1 MIFYFHAVKIF
12 ARPFLIR
19 NYRSTMP
26 LSLYIHVPF
35 CASRCSYCDFYSTT
49 APATMRQRYV
59 RALCEEIRLRSAEF
73 PDASLHTIYFGGGTP
88 SQLQLD
94 ELATIL
100 QTIRRAY
107 TFEDEMEVTLEANPD
122 DVYPGWGRR
131 LLELGINR
139 VSLGVQSLDD
149 VYLRLINRRH
159 SAAQAMETV
168 QQLHSEGV
176 PHISI
181 DLIYALPGQTLDHW
195 VETLETALRLPIDH
209 LSAYQL
215 TYEPDTLITRQM
227 QAATIPPS
235 PDEEV
240 VRQMYMHLIQRTSDC
255 GMPQYEISNFARPG
269 CHSRHNSVYWTG
281 GPYVGVGPGAH
292 SYDGRNVRRSNAP
305 SLSAYIENLAPTSP
319 STLIQQPPHQTEHL
333 DEEALLLEHL
343 FLNLRRIEGIN
354 LTTLQSRWPAYIGP
368 TFRHRLQQYLTA
380 GHLYQPHLETY
391 ALTPHGM
398 LISDYI
404 ISELAAALAYS

>member
-1 MIFYFHAVKIF
+1 
-12 ARPFLIR
+12 
-19 NYRSTMP
+19 MP
-26 LSLYIHVPF
+26 PSLYIHVPF

-49 APATMRQRYV
+49 APATIRQRYV
-59 RALCEEIRLRSAEF
+59 RALCEELLMRSADF
-73 PDASLHTIYFGGGTP
+73 PNAALRTIYFGGGTP

-107 TFEDEMEVTLEANPD
+107 TLEDEMEVTLEANPD
-122 DVYPGWGRR
+122 DVYPGWGRQ
-131 LLELGINR
+131 LLALGINR

-149 VYLRLINRRH
+149 AYLRLINRRH
-159 SAAQAMETV
+159 SAAQAQEV
-168 QQLHSEGV
+168 VRQLHSESV

-181 DLIYALPGQTLDHW
+181 DLIYALPGQTLEHW
-195 VETLETALRLPIDH
+195 VGTLETALRLPIDH

-240 VRQMYMHLIQRTSDC
+240 VRQMYMHLVERTAAC
-255 GMPQYEISNFARPG
+255 GMPQYEISNFSRPA
-269 CHSRHNSVYWTG
+269 CHSRHNSVYWSG
-281 GPYVGVGPGAH
+281 GPYIGVGPGAH
-292 SYDGRNVRRSNAP
+292 SYDGRNVRRSNSP
-305 SLSAYIENLAPTSP
+305 SLSAYIENLAPTNPSP
-319 STLIQQPPHQTEHL
+319 PIQPPPHQTEHL
-333 DEEALLLEHL
+333 DDEALLLEYL
-343 FLNLRRIEGIN
+343 FLNLRRVEGIN
-354 LTTLQSRWPAYIGP
+354 LTTLQLRWPANIGP

-380 GHLYQPHLETY
+380 GHLYQPHPETY
-391 ALTPHGM
+391 ALTPQGM

-404 ISELAAALAYS
+404 ISELAAALADS

>member
-1 MIFYFHAVKIF
+1 
-12 ARPFLIR
+12 
-19 NYRSTMP
+19 MP

-49 APATMRQRYV
+49 APVTMRQRYV
-59 RALCEEIRLRSAEF
+59 RALCEEIRLRRAEF
-73 PDASLHTIYFGGGTP
+73 PDASLRTIYFGGGTP

-100 QTIRRAY
+100 QTIRQVFP
-107 TFEDEMEVTLEANPD
+107 FEDKMEVTLEANPD

-149 VYLRLINRRH
+149 AYLHLINRRH
-159 SAAQAMETV
+159 SAAQAMEAV

-215 TYEPDTLITRQM
+215 TYEPGTLITRQM

-305 SLSAYIENLAPTSP
+305 SLFAYIENLAPTSS
-319 STLIQQPPHQTEHL
+319 STLIQQPPHQTELL

-391 ALTPHGM
+391 ALTPQGM

-404 ISELAAALAYS
+404 ISELAAALAGV

>member
-1 MIFYFHAVKIF
+1 
-12 ARPFLIR
+12 
-19 NYRSTMP
+19 MP

-49 APATMRQRYV
+49 APVTMRQRYV
-59 RALCEEIRLRSAEF
+59 RALCEEIRLRRAEF
-73 PDASLHTIYFGGGTP
+73 PDASLRTIYFGGGTP

-100 QTIRRAY
+100 QTIRQVFP
-107 TFEDEMEVTLEANPD
+107 FEDKMEVTLEANPD
-122 DVYPGWGRR
+122 DVYSGWGRR

-149 VYLRLINRRH
+149 AYLRLINRRH

-215 TYEPDTLITRQM
+215 TYEPGTLITRQM

-269 CHSRHNSVYWTG
+269 CHSHHNSVYWTG
-281 GPYVGVGPGAH
+281 DPYVGVGPGAH
-292 SYDGRNVRRSNAP
+292 SYDGCNVRRSNAP

-319 STLIQQPPHQTEHL
+319 STPIQQPPHQTEQL

-368 TFRHRLQQYLTA
+368 TFRRRLQQYLTA

-391 ALTPHGM
+391 ALTPQGM

-404 ISELAAALAYS
+404 ISELAAALAGS

>member
-1 MIFYFHAVKIF
+1 
-12 ARPFLIR
+12 
-19 NYRSTMP
+19 MP

-59 RALCEEIRLRSAEF
+59 RALCEEIRLRHAEF

-100 QTIRRAY
+100 QTIRHAY
-107 TFEDEMEVTLEANPD
+107 TFEDKMEVTLEANPD

-149 VYLRLINRRH
+149 AYLRLINRRH
-159 SAAQAMETV
+159 SAAQAMEAV

-215 TYEPDTLITRQM
+215 TYEPGTLITRQM

-292 SYDGRNVRRSNAP
+292 SYDGRNVRRSNEP
-305 SLSAYIENLAPTSP
+305 SLSAYIENLAPTNP
-319 STLIQQPPHQTEHL
+319 STPIQQPPHQTERL

-343 FLNLRRIEGIN
+343 FLNLRRVEGIN

-391 ALTPHGM
+391 ALTPQGM

-404 ISELAAALAYS
+404 ISELAAALAGS